1 MRRAVGL
8 VTILLMVAVGCG
20 NNDTSADGNPTL
32 TFDGTTAT
40 YDGPAT
46 LPAGSVT
53 FTLVNQSDV
62 RAGFLWG
69 RHVDKSDLPARQGG
83 FDFHGIE
90 VPEDGVFT
98 MEHVNAWPN
107 YSPPP
112 WVEETWD
119 FPEQQPHTTIESATD
134 LTVGRYELVGF
145 DPAAQQAYP
154 AAIIEVVEETGE

>member
-62 RAGFLWG
+62 RAGFFWG
-69 RHVDKSDLPARQGG
+69 RHVDKSDLPAHQGG
-83 FDFHGIE
+83 FDFYGIE

-98 MEHVNAWPN
+98 VEHEYAWSADH
-107 YSPPP
+107 YTPPP
-112 WVEETWD
+112 WSEDRWD

-134 LTVGRYELVGF
+134 LTVGRYSLLGA

-154 AAIIEVVEETGE
+154 AVVIEVIEG